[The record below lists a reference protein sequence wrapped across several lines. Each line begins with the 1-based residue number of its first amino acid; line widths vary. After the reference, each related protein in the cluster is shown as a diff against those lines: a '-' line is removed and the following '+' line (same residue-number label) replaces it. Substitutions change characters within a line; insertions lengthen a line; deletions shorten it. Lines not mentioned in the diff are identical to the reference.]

1 MIHRIID
8 LVERKP
14 NTPPAAGGTLTLK
27 CKDFSI
33 ISFDFHNTEELS
45 NVSASLEC
53 LSSIGMKRKSGV
65 GFYHYI
71 VYPKNHLLIDHI
83 FLHRESVSSLSF
95 LLPASLHCNRRWL
108 DSI

>member
-65 GFYHYI
+65 R
-71 VYPKNHLLIDHI
+71 PL
-83 FLHRESVSSLSF
+83 
-95 LLPASLHCNRRWL
+95 SLHCI
-108 DSI
+108 S